1 MLPLLNH
8 LHAATSQT
16 SALRVQ
22 LADMAVVVCLGYHL
36 GILLCVGFSFGVQLH
51 GALLHGSCWMG
62 FGVFSPEH
70 CSCQTLYWYSVGVF
84 VFRLTCWIASIGLL
98 HVFLSLLLGQTHC
111 SSQFHIAHWCFGA
124 QQHQLAH
131 LS

>member
-36 GILLCVGFSFGVQLH
+36 GILLCVGFSFGGAAARCTFARQLLD
-51 GALLHGSCWMG
+51 GLWR
-62 FGVFSPEH
+62 VFS
-70 CSCQTLYWYSVGVF
+70 
-84 VFRLTCWIASIGLL
+84 
-98 HVFLSLLLGQTHC
+98 
-111 SSQFHIAHWCFGA
+111 
-124 QQHQLAH
+124 
-131 LS
+131 